1 MLEIESET
9 MLEIESETMVTKLKQ
24 IIMAKTA
31 IPVKNQILNKI
42 DDASQNIFELKWSE
56 FTYGYQPLHE
66 AATINNIEAIKL
78 WIAFGINVNV
88 RNNYGKTPLMCA
100 SYGLNLCSVKEL
112 LQCKANATLV
122 DLKNNNAL
130 HYCALTYKSS
140 VYDSTKYS
148 VDIIILLLR
157 AGCVLDLINNDG
169 NSAYDLLTP
178 SVKNHLLFRLSHLS
192 QLPCS

>member
-1 MLEIESET
+1 L
-9 MLEIESETMVTKLKQ
+9 
-24 IIMAKTA
+24 
-31 IPVKNQILNKI
+31 
-42 DDASQNIFELKWSE
+42 
-56 FTYGYQPLHE
+56 
-66 AATINNIEAIKL
+66 
-78 WIAFGINVNV
+78 
-88 RNNYGKTPLMCA
+88 
-100 SYGLNLCSVKEL
+100 LCGTSWHSFSRLVLTL